1 VSVPESIGRGGQA
14 SDLGGERYD
23 STSIWMHWVTAAT
36 VLLLWILG
44 QTIDWF
50 PRGTPR
56 TGARTAHI
64 LLGATL
70 GVLLIARIAW
80 RARRGRRLAPAM
92 LGSFGTTAR
101 VMHWL
106 LYVLVAAT
114 IVLGISNAWI
124 RGDTLLGLFKIPSL
138 APGDKALRQLVEDW
152 HGDAANIVLIAA
164 GLHAL
169 MALLHH
175 FYWKDGVLRRMLPR

>member
-1 VSVPESIGRGGQA
+1 MTPPPTAGSSGPTA
-14 SDLGGERYD
+14 ALAADRYD
-23 STSIWMHWVTAAT
+23 STSIWMHWVTAVT

-70 GVLLIARIAW
+70 ALILIARILW
-80 RARRGRRLAPAM
+80 RVRWGQRLAAAVPGG
-92 LGSFGTTAR
+92 LGTAAR

-106 LYVLVAAT
+106 LYVLLTAT
-114 IVLGISNAWI
+114 VILGISNAWI

-138 APGDKALRQLVEDW
+138 APDNKVLRQLIEDW
-152 HGDAANIVLIAA
+152 HGDAADILLIAA

-169 MALLHH
+169 VALAHH
-175 FYWKDGVLRRMLPR
+175 FYWKDGVLRRMLPG

>member
-1 VSVPESIGRGGQA
+1 LVN
-14 SDLGGERYD
+14 DRYD
-23 STSIWMHWVTAAT
+23 STSIWMHWVTAVT

-50 PRGTPR
+50 PRGAPR

-70 GVLLIARIAW
+70 AVVLIARVTW
-80 RARRGRRLAPAM
+80 RTGWGRRVAPAM
-92 LGSFGTTAR
+92 LGGFGTTAR

-106 LYVLVAAT
+106 LYILVAGT

-138 APGDKALRQLVEDW
+138 APGNKALRQLVEDW
-152 HGDAANIVLIAA
+152 HGDAANILLIAA

-169 MALLHH
+169 MALVHH
-175 FYWKDGVLRRMLPR
+175 FYWRDGVLRRMLPK